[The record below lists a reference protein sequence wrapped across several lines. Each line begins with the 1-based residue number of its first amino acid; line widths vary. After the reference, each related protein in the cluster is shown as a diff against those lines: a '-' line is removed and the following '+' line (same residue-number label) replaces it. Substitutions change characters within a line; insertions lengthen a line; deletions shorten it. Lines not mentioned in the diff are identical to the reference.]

1 MANPRFD
8 ALRLAYRLAVAGRAA
23 LVRLSFS
30 AGGGEYLTRRI
41 NEASERVRETES
53 ALAAFGSP

>member
-1 MANPRFD
+1 MGDFEV
-8 ALRLAYRLAVAGRAA
+8 LRLDYRLAVAARAG

-41 NEASERVRETES
+41 NEASERVSETEA
-53 ALAAFGSP
+53 ALTAFV